1 MDNVTLFKKILSG
14 IENDPGFSDS
24 FAQYFDYGATHPKL
38 GCNAENLTKFSFS
51 NPRAVQSLLCS
62 CNDIQ
67 PEIAKSAYDCVKPFE
82 NDDDALLHCKSEV
95 KAVKN
100 TVTIL
105 VEKTTQ
111 DSKQF
116 SHIMRTCNPHKNA
129 SWSLENLANF
139 HACFMPEACGT
150 YLSRVLA
157 CVNNN
162 NQELRGCEKD
172 IAEMTKC
179 SIDKFH
185 QHLMKTVNMKNDEEL
200 VLEAMDD
207 LINKKLK
214 EQENNLQQ
222 IE

>member
-1 MDNVTLFKKILSG
+1 MFRS
-14 IENDPGFSDS
+14 ES
-24 FAQYFDYGATHPKL
+24 FL
-38 GCNAENLTKFSFS
+38 
-51 NPRAVQSLLCS
+51 AVQSLLCS

-67 PEIAKSAYDCVKPFE
+67 PEIAKSAYDCVKSFE

-95 KAVKN
+95 KGKSLISFDTCLIFSQAVKN

-200 VLEAMDD
+200 VLEGEFRYKF
-207 LINKKLK
+207 LLST
-214 EQENNLQQ
+214 EFSCEPFLC
-222 IE
+222 